1 MPRLLHGQLPQTPLL
16 ALRARESA
24 QGVGQGLHAGM
35 VGGGL
40 TWHVWFFCA
49 ERAAEKE
56 HYLLLEMTRTPA
68 PSPRP
73 APRDVVFLGLQAA
86 AGKAACRD
94 DIYGT
99 LAEKTWRAPLP
110 WLLEELRRAHATLLV
125 S

>member
-1 MPRLLHGQLPQTPLL
+1 MWFCCADTFC
-16 ALRARESA
+16 A
-24 QGVGQGLHAGM
+24 
-35 VGGGL
+35 
-40 TWHVWFFCA
+40 HVWFCCA

>member
-40 TWHVWFFCA
+40 TWHVWFCCA

-86 AGKAACRD
+86 AGQAACRD